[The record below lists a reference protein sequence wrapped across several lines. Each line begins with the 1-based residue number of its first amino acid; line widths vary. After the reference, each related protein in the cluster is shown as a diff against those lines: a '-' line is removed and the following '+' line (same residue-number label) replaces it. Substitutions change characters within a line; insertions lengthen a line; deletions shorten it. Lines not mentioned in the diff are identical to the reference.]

1 MEIGAKGDA
10 EFAVNAI
17 FDRVANAPK
26 GRDGG
31 AEGAGGWVG
40 LNDPNGTVLRTKG
53 FQVIPKGRRL
63 LLKLPG
69 GGGMGDPKAR
79 DPELV
84 KRDVAD
90 GLITAHAARDVYG
103 VEVK

>member
-1 MEIGAKGDA
+1 
-10 EFAVNAI
+10 
-17 FDRVANAPK
+17 
-26 GRDGG
+26 
-31 AEGAGGWVG
+31 

-90 GLITAHAARDVYG
+90 GLITPQAAREIYG
-103 VEVK
+103 V